1 MAANLLFTINIDV
14 DEGELAYEANLVDI
28 RGRLAVGNPI
38 EGRPIL
44 APQVAHGGVLHFF
57 DVNLTGGGYT
67 LQTRYR
73 ADNLYFLGYRPP
85 GSNVWWEVNHGVAG
99 APPVIVDPNTTTEF
113 LPFGANYNNLT
124 GPAGITLSDVPLG
137 TTSIAGAITT
147 LSLNN
152 PNSNRA
158 RAILIIVFTISEA
171 SRFRAIS
178 DLIVRSWYTGS
189 TPGDLT
195 PLVLNWARMSSAVQR
210 TRNDGHTFDFDTAG
224 ISSFAGAI
232 LALGIMHL
240 ANPGPGGG
248 SGPRRFERSIADVA
262 SGPAYAQGQPL
273 LEIFSVTVNNI
284 DGENP
289 GDLYG
294 TITVTDSAGTENI
307 WVRTQQNH
315 ISIKPG
321 DTIPLEGPS
330 RPLYAADEFYIDVDL
345 FDYDSVSSNES
356 IAKGTISFNAYDYY
370 ATSDVLHHDQV
381 SGDHGSVSVSYMAIT
396 DALYAQISVI
406 LINGDNENP
415 ADVYGRITGNN
426 GFATFA
432 LFGKASNES
441 VSVKPQDP
449 IPLSRAIV
457 AVPTD
462 QKLEI
467 NVLLWDHDSTNPD
480 DEIANGFANF
490 SPLYKQSAS
499 DTIKGV
505 YGSIQVRVS
514 WM

>member
-14 DEGELAYEANLVDI
+14 DEGELAYEANL
-28 RGRLAVGNPI
+28 
-38 EGRPIL
+38 
-44 APQVAHGGVLHFF
+44 VAHGGVLHFF

-178 DLIVRSWYTGS
+178 DLISR
-189 TPGDLT
+189 
-195 PLVLNWARMSSAVQR
+195 
-210 TRNDGHTFDFDTAG
+210 
-224 ISSFAGAI
+224 
-232 LALGIMHL
+232 
-240 ANPGPGGG
+240 GPGTTATLSTLILPASVVLQEPSLRLVSCTWPTLGLGG

-307 WVRTQQNH
+307 W
-315 ISIKPG
+315 
-321 DTIPLEGPS
+321 GPS